1 MMRVEQFPGGS
12 RRVIWFSQ
20 CLEYSMYLM
29 NVDYYCLKLGL
40 YLSSPLM
47 FLCSRLGY
55 QSSSC
60 QCVQSSAHPGGCL
73 KSHLQDMQG
82 QSCLHASAQTPCVLP
97 ILILS
102 QGHCAAS
109 WKSHDSC
116 NVIILQLM
124 KCCLCRLF

>member
-1 MMRVEQFPGGS
+1 MMKVKQFPGGL
-12 RRVIWFSQ
+12 RRVIRFYQ

-60 QCVQSSAHPGGCL
+60 QSVQSSAYPEGCL
-73 KSHLQDMQG
+73 KSHSQDVQG
-82 QSCLHASAQTPCVLP
+82 QSRLHASAQMPCVLP

-109 WKSHDSC
+109 WKSHDSRD
-116 NVIILQLM
+116 VIILQLT
-124 KCCLCRLF
+124 KCCLCRFF

>member
-1 MMRVEQFPGGS
+1 MMRVEQFLRGS
-12 RRVIWFSQ
+12 RRVIRFYQ

-40 YLSSPLM
+40 HLSSPLM

-60 QCVQSSAHPGGCL
+60 QSVQSSAHPGGSL
-73 KSHLQDMQG
+73 KSHSQNMH
-82 QSCLHASAQTPCVLP
+82 SCLHASAQIPCVLL

-116 NVIILQLM
+116 NAIILQLM
-124 KCCLCRLF
+124 KCRLCRLF

>member
-12 RRVIWFSQ
+12 RRVIWFYQ

-60 QCVQSSAHPGGCL
+60 QSVQSSAHPAGCL
-73 KSHLQDMQG
+73 KSHSQDVQG
-82 QSCLHASAQTPCVLP
+82 QSCFHASTQSFPVSFSPKGTEQLP
-97 ILILS
+97 
-102 QGHCAAS
+102 G
-109 WKSHDSC
+109 SHMTTAMSSFY
-116 NVIILQLM
+116 N
-124 KCCLCRLF
+124 